1 MTEKWDKII
10 CKYDKNMISIMM
22 FFHVFQYITDLFS
35 AWRHFMIVGWGKQKL
50 LIQKEINL
58 NLLELSCKKI
68 CHFEREQ
75 TETKFIKQKARYSK
89 TQETHLSLNNNHILL
104 FVFLTSLDD
113 PNLQNNNKNDI
124 TKPQNWEKFL
134 SDHRIF
140 SKVIVWFILSH
151 TLLATS
157 KAS

>member
-1 MTEKWDKII
+1 
-10 CKYDKNMISIMM
+10 
-22 FFHVFQYITDLFS
+22 
-35 AWRHFMIVGWGKQKL
+35 MIVGWGEQKL
-50 LIQKEINL
+50 LIQKEINS

>member
-10 CKYDKNMISIMM
+10 CKYDKNMISAMV
-22 FFHVFQYITDLFS
+22 FFYVFQYITDLFS

-68 CHFEREQ
+68 CHFERKQ

-89 TQETHLSLNNNHILL
+89 TQKTCLSLNNNQILL

-124 TKPQNWEKFL
+124 TKPQNWEKFF
-134 SDHRIF
+134 SDHRLF

>member
-1 MTEKWDKII
+1 
-10 CKYDKNMISIMM
+10 
-22 FFHVFQYITDLFS
+22 
-35 AWRHFMIVGWGKQKL
+35 MIVGWGEQKL
-50 LIQKEINL
+50 LIQKEINS

-113 PNLQNNNKNDI
+113 PNL
-124 TKPQNWEKFL
+124 
-134 SDHRIF
+134 RI
-140 SKVIVWFILSH
+140 KK
-151 TLLATS
+151 T
-157 KAS
+157 